1 MMQFMK
7 RPKLTGQEKDLL
19 SILYL
24 MHSKMIWYVSV
35 KILKDRELAEDAV
48 QITFEKIIKKVS
60 LLRDFHDMD
69 RVKQYIYVV
78 AKNTA
83 LVMLRAK
90 QKIVLLEEF
99 PEMSAASDP
108 VAEEVINKITIE
120 ELKERVR
127 NMNPTYGEAF
137 FLRYFLELDYDEI
150 ADALSVSVSVAR
162 HRVSKAKALLR
173 AGKDR

>member
-1 MMQFMK
+1 MIQFMK
-7 RPKLTGQEKDLL
+7 HLKMTSSEKDFLSLL
-19 SILYL
+19 Y
-24 MHSKMIWYVSV
+24 MVYGKMIWYVSV
-35 KILKDRELAEDAV
+35 KILKDRELAEDAM
-48 QITFEKIIKKVS
+48 QQTFEKVIKKIP
-60 LLRDFHDMD
+60 LLHDFHDMG

-99 PEMSAASDP
+99 PEISAASDP

-120 ELKERVR
+120 ELKEWVR

>member
-1 MMQFMK
+1 MMQFIK
-7 RPKLTGQEKDLL
+7 RPKLTNSEKKFL

-24 MHSKMIWYVSV
+24 MYGKMIWYVSV

-48 QITFEKIIKKVS
+48 QQTFEKIIKKVS
-60 LLRDFHDMD
+60 LLYDFYDMD
-69 RVKQYIYVV
+69 RVRQYIYVV

-90 QKIVLLEEF
+90 QKTVLLEEF
-99 PEMSAASDP
+99 SEMSAASDP
-108 VAEEVINKITIE
+108 VAEEVINKIIVE
-120 ELKERVR
+120 ELKKRVQD
-127 NMNPTYGEAF
+127 MNPTYGEAF

-150 ADALSVSVSVAR
+150 ADALSVSVSVAQ
-162 HRVSKAKALLR
+162 HRVSRAKALLR

>member
-7 RPKLTGQEKDLL
+7 RPKLTHSEKDFL
-19 SILYL
+19 SSLYL
-24 MHSKMIWYVSV
+24 MYGKMIWYVSV
-35 KILKDRELAEDAV
+35 KILKDRELAEDAM
-48 QITFEKIIKKVS
+48 QQTFEKVIKKIS
-60 LLRDFHDMD
+60 LLRDFRDMD

-108 VAEEVINKITIE
+108 VAEADINKITVE
-120 ELKERVR
+120 EVR
-127 NMNPTYGEAF
+127 PD
-137 FLRYFLELDYDEI
+137 R
-150 ADALSVSVSVAR
+150 ALCEVA
-162 HRVSKAKALLR
+162 
-173 AGKDR
+173 